1 MYAIQ
6 FGGTMQNNIKAIRK
20 SRGLTLAQLA
30 DLTETTAQQIGMLER
45 GDRRLSDVW
54 IERLANALH
63 INAYELIVDNNV
75 SPKNTI
81 HAVPVLGL
89 CQAGNWAE
97 VINDEGALDSKEYLD
112 IHIKNRRDIFAVKVS
127 GDSMEPRFHE
137 GEYLIVDPNEDLQNG
152 RYIIAE
158 LHGQCTFKKYSED
171 AGQKYLIPENKR
183 YQPIPVTSNDMHYVG
198 TVIERVVRE
207 KFL

>member
-1 MYAIQ
+1 
-6 FGGTMQNNIKAIRK
+6 MQNNIKQIRK

-30 DLTETTAQQIGMLER
+30 DLAGTTAQQIGMLER

-54 IERLANALH
+54 MEKLAGALH

-75 SPKNTI
+75 TPDNTM
-81 HAVPVLGL
+81 HTVPVLGL

-97 VINDEGALDSKEYLD
+97 VINDGQDGEQAQEYLD
-112 IHIKNRRDIFAVKVS
+112 IHIKNRRDVFAVKVS
-127 GDSMEPRFHE
+127 GDSMEPRFSE

>member
-1 MYAIQ
+1 M
-6 FGGTMQNNIKAIRK
+6 MQNNIKAIRK

-30 DLTETTAQQIGMLER
+30 NLTDTTAQQIGMLER

-54 IERLANALH
+54 LERLATAFN
-63 INAYELIVDNNV
+63 INAYELIVDNNI
-75 SPKNTI
+75 SPENTI
-81 HAVPVLGL
+81 HTIPVLGL

-97 VINDEGALDSKEYLD
+97 VITDEQAQEYLD
-112 IHIKNRRDIFAVKVS
+112 IHIKNRRDVFAVKVS
-127 GDSMEPRFHE
+127 GDSMEPKFSE
-137 GEYLIVDPNEDLQNG
+137 GEYLIIDPNEPLQNG

-183 YQPIPVTSNDMHYVG
+183 YQPIPITNNDMNYVG